1 MTRQQKAVLQ
11 AARDWYA
18 TVARVGAAV
27 SVDGKAFIADNQESV
42 RKERAALRRLWDA
55 TEDLVGMRK
64 ETTER

>member
-27 SVDGKAFIADNQESV
+27 SVDGKAFVSDNQKSV
-42 RKERAALRRLWDA
+42 RDEREALRRLWNA
-55 TEDLVGMRK
+55 TEELVGMK
-64 ETTER
+64 EDAT